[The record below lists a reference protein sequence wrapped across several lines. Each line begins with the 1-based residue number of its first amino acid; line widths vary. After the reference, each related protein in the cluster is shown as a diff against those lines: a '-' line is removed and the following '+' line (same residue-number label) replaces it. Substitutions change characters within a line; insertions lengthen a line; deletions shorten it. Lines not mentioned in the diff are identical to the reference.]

1 MMKGLNVWQSSKG
14 TSKFYNWVCA
24 SGYNKFLRIK
34 TNAFSRS
41 FFRCVKKV
49 SCKKTREL
57 RIENSVKIN
66 DKFEIYI

>member
-1 MMKGLNVWQSSKG
+1 MFDKVQRAR
-14 TSKFYNWVCA
+14 A
-24 SGYNKFLRIK
+24 SFITEFVLQDTKNCLRIK